1 VLLIKSTL
9 ILFLSA
15 RALEHPS
22 ISEACI
28 TLYGYTNVT
37 IPCLEPTAEQVAVLI
52 AEGHYVSQIHV
63 YMRPKTQ
70 KIQRNQYI
78 GMLHEVSSS
87 DLKTHIGPEMSPP
100 T

>member
-1 VLLIKSTL
+1 MTEKLKHEIPTEQKKGNLASFARLPNDHVYILVLLIKTTL

-22 ISEACI
+22 ISEACT

-52 AEGHYVSQIHV
+52 AEGHRVLQIHV
-63 YMRPKTQ
+63 
-70 KIQRNQYI
+70 
-78 GMLHEVSSS
+78 
-87 DLKTHIGPEMSPP
+87 
-100 T
+100 